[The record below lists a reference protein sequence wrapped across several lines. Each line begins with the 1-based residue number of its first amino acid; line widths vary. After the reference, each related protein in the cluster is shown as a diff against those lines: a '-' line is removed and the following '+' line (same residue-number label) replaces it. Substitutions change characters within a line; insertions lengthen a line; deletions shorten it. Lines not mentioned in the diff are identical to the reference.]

1 MNQLS
6 KVTLFLSLNSP
17 IASKLDNS
25 SFEISL
31 ISKNTKNPGLKYI
44 ISNNSSASI
53 EIAQQ
58 NLDTDFNT
66 QYVRFISD
74 PIHSS
79 MILDSQNFDYENTRD
94 YRGVNGVYP
103 PKRY

>member
-6 KVTLFLSLNSP
+6 KVTLFLSLNTP
-17 IASKLDNS
+17 IVSKLDNS

-31 ISKNTKNPGLKYI
+31 ISKATKNPTGLKYI

-53 EIAQQ
+53 EIALQ
-58 NLDTDFNT
+58 NLDTVFDA

-74 PIHSS
+74 PLINDFRLS
-79 MILDSQNFDYENTRD
+79 
-94 YRGVNGVYP
+94 
-103 PKRY
+103 